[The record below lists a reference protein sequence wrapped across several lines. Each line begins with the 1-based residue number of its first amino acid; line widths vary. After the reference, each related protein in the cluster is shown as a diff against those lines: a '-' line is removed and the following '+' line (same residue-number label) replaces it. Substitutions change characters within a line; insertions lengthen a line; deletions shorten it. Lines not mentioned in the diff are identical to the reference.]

1 MQRFISPDGIKH
13 NVLEGIPINVSSP
26 DQFRESKAKLGKPI
40 LVYFVLSIDGKNWMS
55 WVDSIST
62 IKDKYQTVHI
72 VAQCRESGNP
82 EEVKKLINER
92 YPDFQ
97 LHVYAD
103 KPIAKCDKNTLYGG
117 QFHDPYC
124 GEYRAFELMHK
135 LACND
140 PSQIFAY
147 GHSKGITSFSSFE
160 DAISLPPP
168 PNNSGRKYFTKYS
181 FIMGMEVLNSV
192 DRAMDAFSMF
202 ENVNCCCFSS
212 DGWHERKRLWYNFF
226 FVRGKLLVASGP
238 PVKTHVRHYYEQF
251 YLIHE
256 RGLDDLIYNMKSCSC
271 RLYKKCRCC
280 FNETQYT
287 TDNPQCPNIGIWFS
301 NITHMYAPDNL
312 ENIVP
317 VKSNRHPVNFCLGL
331 VNR

>member
-13 NVLEGIPINVSSP
+13 NVLEGIPIKVSSP
-26 DQFRESKAKLGKPI
+26 VQFRESKAKLGKPI

-62 IKDKYQTVHI
+62 FKDKYQTVHI

-103 KPIAKCDKNTLYGG
+103 KPIAECDKNTLYGG
-117 QFHDPYC
+117 HFHDPYC
-124 GEYRAFELMHK
+124 GEYRAFEMMYK

-140 PSQIFAY
+140 PSQIIAY

-160 DAISLPPP
+160 EASSKPLPTEKE
-168 PNNSGRKYFTKYS
+168 RDYFTKYS
-181 FIMGMEVLNSV
+181 LNMGMTVLKSV
-192 DRAMDAFSMF
+192 DRAIDAFSMF

-226 FVRGKLLVASGP
+226 FVRGTLLVASGP
-238 PVKTHVRHYYEQF
+238 PVKTPIRHYYEQF

-256 RGLDDLIYNMKSCSC
+256 RGADDLIYNMKSCNC
-271 RLYKKCRCC
+271 RLYKICC
-280 FNETQYT
+280 FGKNHHYT
-287 TDNPQCPNIGIWFS
+287 TDKSECPNIGIWFS
-301 NITHMYAPDNL
+301 NITNRYASDNL
-312 ENIVP
+312 ENNVP
-317 VKSNRHPVNFCLGL
+317 IKGNRPEVKFCLGL

>member
-1 MQRFISPDGIKH
+1 MQCFISPDGIKH
-13 NVLEGIPINVSSP
+13 NVLDGIDIKVSSP
-26 DQFRESKAKLGKPI
+26 DKFREAKAKLDKPI
-40 LVYFVLSIDGKNWMS
+40 LVYFVLSIEGKNWMS

-82 EEVKKLINER
+82 EEVKKIINER

-103 KPIAKCDKNTLYGG
+103 KPITECDKNTLYGG

-147 GHSKGITSFSSFE
+147 GHSKGITCFPSFE

-168 PNNSGRKYFTKYS
+168 SNNERKYFTKYS
-181 FIMGMEVLNSV
+181 LIMSMSVLKSV
-192 DRAMDAFSMF
+192 DRAIDAFSMF

-226 FVRGKLLVASGP
+226 FVRGKLLVDSGP
-238 PVKTHVRHYYEQF
+238 PIKTPVRHYYEQF

-256 RGLDDLIYNMKSCSC
+256 RGNNDIIYNMKSCPC
-271 RLYKKCRCC
+271 RLYKECKCC
-280 FNETQYT
+280 FDETQYT
-287 TDNPQCPNIGIWFS
+287 TDYPQCPNIGIWFS
-301 NITHMYAPDNL
+301 NITHRYAADNL
-312 ENIVP
+312 QNLVP
-317 VKSNRHPVNFCLGL
+317 VKGNRHEVRFCLGL
-331 VNR
+331 TNR